1 MPFMFFD
8 INYMLMVFIPTLI
21 LAGGAQMMV
30 KSAFNKYSKVP
41 IRSGLTGAEAA
52 HRMLR
57 DAGLAGR
64 VDIQRVQGFL
74 SDHYDPFKKVL
85 RLSPQVHDGRS
96 LAAVGV
102 ACHEAGHAIQH
113 ANAYAPLVIRNY
125 IVPTAN
131 IGSNLGV
138 ILVMIGLVLHYLTG
152 ALGLGLAMLG
162 VLLFAAVV
170 VFQLVNLPVEFNAST
185 RAKRMVSQLGITA
198 GRQEQAGVATVL
210 NAAAMTYV
218 AATVTA
224 ILQLLYFVMLIAGSR
239 D

>member
-1 MPFMFFD
+1 
-8 INYMLMVFIPTLI
+8 ML
-21 LAGGAQMMV
+21 Q
-30 KSAFNKYSKVP
+30 
-41 IRSGLTGAEAA
+41 
-52 HRMLR
+52 
-57 DAGLAGR
+57 DAGLGGR

-85 RLSPQVHDGRS
+85 RLSPQVYEGRS

-131 IGSNLGV
+131 LGSNLGM
-138 ILVMIGLVLHYLTG
+138 ILIVIGLLLQMS
-152 ALGLGLAMLG
+152 GLAMLG
-162 VLLFAAVV
+162 VLLFGAVV
-170 VFQLVNLPVEFNAST
+170 LFQVVNLPVEFNAST
-185 RAKRMVSQLGITA
+185 RAKQMVSQMGIVS
-198 GRQEQAGVATVL
+198 GRQEEAGVAAVL

-218 AATVTA
+218 AATITA
-224 ILQLLYFVMLIAGSR
+224 ILQLLYFVMIVAGGR